1 MMVRGRKILVKFN
14 VKIHLV
20 TCCTLHIQWLDT
32 FINLI
37 LNHVHMHY
45 LAEALIETHRRFSFI
60 RRLLQRTQIDQNI
73 LSIVHILWSKLE
85 ATCSAR
91 PSEVRCTSSGFAF
104 SAGEDCGTPSV
115 PATTTNLRSDNS
127 HTERKSLAMD
137 YILRSASL

>member
-32 FINLI
+32 FIDFT
-37 LNHVHMHY
+37 LNHVHY

-60 RRLLQRTQIDQNI
+60 RRLLRRTQIDENI
-73 LSIVHILWSKLE
+73 LSIFHVLWSKLV
-85 ATCSAR
+85 ATCSGR

-104 SAGEDCGTPSV
+104 SAAEDCGTPSV
-115 PATTTNLRSDNS
+115 PATTINLRSDNFLCIDCFE
-127 HTERKSLAMD
+127 T
-137 YILRSASL
+137 